1 MTKYTTPSIEISEFK
16 DEDIITASANTALK
30 SWADEN
36 NNNGKPSVAA
46 AISYNDLIDFTS
58 D

>member
-46 AISYNDLIDFTS
+46 AISYNDLIDLF
-58 D
+58 